1 MMSDICYSDDER
13 PGPTHSFKFRY
24 SDDICSFL
32 VVAHGLNDAQIF
44 TNRIVRLEEI
54 FPSDVQTPCKYLI
67 GRKMPLE
74 EGGGFLV
81 SFDLTQIVSSVLRFL
96 SLSTSNLN
104 SFFRLFFVAN
114 CQPSSGESF

>member
-13 PGPTHSFKFRY
+13 PGPTHTFKFRY

-32 VVAHGLNDAQIF
+32 VVVHGLSDAQIF

-54 FPSDVQTPCKYLI
+54 FPCNEQTPRRYLI

-74 EGGGFLV
+74 EGGGFLA
-81 SFDLTQIVSSVLRFL
+81 SFDLAQIVSFLPSVSHLRIQLTIPFWL
-96 SLSTSNLN
+96 LPS
-104 SFFRLFFVAN
+104 VAN
-114 CQPSSGESF
+114 RQPPGGKDL